1 MRAHSPFQ
9 LIIRPNNRSP
19 QSLFICKNSIGY
31 LSTTWYGNTPHGKPR
46 LIVRSEFPDKD
57 PVFLS
62 TSGSNVVIL
71 GCLLLTIDLSIGLLF
86 WFWWWGAES
95 FRV

>member
-19 QSLFICKNSIGY
+19 QSLFICKNSIRY

-46 LIVRSEFPDKD
+46 LIVRSELPDED

-62 TSGSNVVIL
+62 TSCSNIVIL
-71 GCLLLTIDLSIGLLF
+71 GCLLLTIGLPFGLFF
-86 WFWWWGAES
+86 WFRWWSAES
-95 FRV
+95 LGV